1 MSGTQLLSVLNFTW
15 EGKDCVCLCV
25 VYIIIY
31 FFAFSRVPIE
41 THRTAILE
49 RLQQR
54 RL

>member
-31 FFAFSRVPIE
+31 FFPFSRVPIE